1 MLPIYADIL
10 IYTLTLLSR
19 SELPA
24 PPGGTEAE
32 GRLGCAYPFRHLY
45 QSTAITK
52 NIKGFNCI
60 QLEWPISFMS
70 RLVTQQRSPSTI
82 AVGRKTKT
90 VLNQTNPKIAKLS
103 RLLNVE
109 IPKIVAEV
117 NTPLSRVPGL
127 LSSGMTIYRSW
138 TKVSVKAK
146 CIMVLTSSRKIS
158 TRYPRQDGRRGSVFH
173 CSRLL

>member
-24 PPGGTEAE
+24 PPEGTEAE
-32 GRLGCAYPFRHLY
+32 GRIGCAYAFRYLY
-45 QSTAITK
+45 QPTAITK

-60 QLEWPISFMS
+60 QVEWPISSIS
-70 RLVTQQRSPSTI
+70 RVVTQERSPSKR

-103 RLLNVE
+103 RLLNAE
-109 IPKIVAEV
+109 MPKIVADV
-117 NTPLSRVPGL
+117 KTPLSRVPGL
-127 LSSGMTIYRSW
+127 LSSGMTIYRS
-138 TKVSVKAK
+138 
-146 CIMVLTSSRKIS
+146 
-158 TRYPRQDGRRGSVFH
+158 
-173 CSRLL
+173 